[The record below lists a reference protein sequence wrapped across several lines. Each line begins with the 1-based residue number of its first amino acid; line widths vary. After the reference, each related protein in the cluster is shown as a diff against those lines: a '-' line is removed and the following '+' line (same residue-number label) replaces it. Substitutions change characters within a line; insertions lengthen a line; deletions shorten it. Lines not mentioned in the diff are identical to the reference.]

1 MFIQADEWF
10 EYWINF
16 SNEWFINIGLSEDK
30 LRKRVILMMK
40 NRIMQKQH

>member
-1 MFIQADEWF
+1 MEMEFFCEPAKADEWF

-30 LRKRVILMMK
+30 LRKATY
-40 NRIMQKQH
+40 